1 MTGHVMTENKI
12 LGFWIIVM
20 VAAATVA
27 AMSFAMLIG
36 FILGGMITMGAGA
49 VVSSYSLLVD
59 CRARYET
66 GKIPASHGGHEKLN

>member
-1 MTGHVMTENKI
+1 MENKI

-20 VAAATVA
+20 VAAATVT

-59 CRARYET
+59 CRARDET